1 MPEIC
6 SALRTLGDRYVAE
19 LFAHD
24 PGAARAAGDHS
35 HDGLLGPVGADATAR
50 RLTDLEAMAAEL
62 GALEASPDRAPA
74 TAEERAEAITLRHR
88 LAFERFQLCELDAAR
103 RNPLDTL
110 FRGAD
115 PQPYCTHDYA
125 PVPDRAEGLAEHLG
139 GVPHWLDAAL
149 GELGASLDEGPRRV
163 AVEAARGLASFYR
176 NDLDSVLPLDGHPD
190 LRSRLHAAAAAA
202 GDACERY
209 ASTIDG
215 RGAAPTP
222 PLGERRFLAM
232 LAAQEGVTG
241 TLASLRATADA
252 ELSSLRAQFD
262 EVAGQVAP
270 GRGVAAAIAL
280 MEADHPS
287 AETLVD
293 EAAAGLDRIRD
304 FWRERDVVTIPD
316 APCRVQPTP
325 PFLRFISA
333 AFDGAGTLAAP
344 DVQSNYIITPV
355 ESTWTAE
362 QADEWLR
369 SLNFWLLE
377 NVGVHEV
384 YPGHFVHSVLAHDQP
399 SLLRRTGWVSG
410 FGEGWAHYTEQL
422 AIEQGLAEG
431 RPLLHLAQVQ
441 DALLRACRFRAT
453 LALHTEGAT
462 VDDATALF
470 VEHTGVP
477 EFPARREAERGTF
490 DPMYLAYTYGKLQ
503 ILSWRRELETR
514 PGFSL
519 RDFHD
524 TMLRSGFPPLAAVHE
539 LVLARD

>member
-1 MPEIC
+1 
-6 SALRTLGDRYVAE
+6 
-19 LFAHD
+19 
-24 PGAARAAGDHS
+24 
-35 HDGLLGPVGADATAR
+35 
-50 RLTDLEAMAAEL
+50 
-62 GALEASPDRAPA
+62 
-74 TAEERAEAITLRHR
+74 
-88 LAFERFQLCELDAAR
+88 
-103 RNPLDTL
+103 
-110 FRGAD
+110 
-115 PQPYCTHDYA
+115 
-125 PVPDRAEGLAEHLG
+125 
-139 GVPHWLDAAL
+139 
-149 GELGASLDEGPRRV
+149 
-163 AVEAARGLASFYR
+163 
-176 NDLDSVLPLDGHPD
+176 
-190 LRSRLHAAAAAA
+190 
-202 GDACERY
+202 
-209 ASTIDG
+209 
-215 RGAAPTP
+215 
-222 PLGERRFLAM
+222 
-232 LAAQEGVTG
+232 
-241 TLASLRATADA
+241 
-252 ELSSLRAQFD
+252 
-262 EVAGQVAP
+262 
-270 GRGVAAAIAL
+270 

-316 APCRVQPTP
+316 TPCRVQPTP

-344 DVQSNYIITPV
+344 DVQSTYIITPV
-355 ESTWTAE
+355 ETTWTAE

-384 YPGHFVHSVLAHDQP
+384 YPGHFVHSVLARDQP

-503 ILSWRRELETR
+503 ILSWRGELETR

-524 TMLRSGFPPLAAVHE
+524 TMLRSGFPPLAAVRE